1 MLPAVGT
8 VSKAGHHSALPVG
21 EVGAFMKA
29 LRNQAGVSAPALES
43 TILTAAPSGEV
54 RGTRWTEIDLDAATW
69 TVPAKA

>member
-1 MLPAVGT
+1 VLPAAGT
-8 VSKAGHHSALPVG
+8 VSKADHHSALPVG

-29 LRNQAGVSAPALES
+29 LRSQAGVSVLAHES
-43 TILTAAPSGEV
+43 RILTAAASGEV